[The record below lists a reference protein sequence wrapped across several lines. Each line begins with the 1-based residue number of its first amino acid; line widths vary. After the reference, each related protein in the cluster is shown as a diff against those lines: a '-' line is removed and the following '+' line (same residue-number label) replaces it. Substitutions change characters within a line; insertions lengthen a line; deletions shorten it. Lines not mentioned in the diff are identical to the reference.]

1 MVAYLDRANV
11 AFGKATMSADLG
23 FSDAVFGFGAG
34 IFFLGYFLLEIPGA
48 LIVERWSARRWIARI
63 LFTWGTCTILVG
75 FVQTARQFYVA
86 RFLLGAAEAGF
97 FPAIIVYLTHWFAKF
112 DRARATAGFMIAAP
126 LSLLFGAPLS
136 AGILKL
142 DWLGWPGWRWL
153 FVLEGLPAIIFGFV
167 TLRWLTDH
175 PRDADWLDPEEMNRI
190 EDRLKNEN
198 ASKRIGGHFTAGA
211 GLRQP
216 KVWLLAASH
225 FLLNVS
231 GYGFILWLPTIVQR
245 SSGLPVS
252 LSNLWSA
259 MPFGVA
265 VVAAFALGRSSDRT
279 GERKIHAC
287 IPMVWG
293 AVFLLL
299 SAVPGQPFVLVM
311 LWLSL
316 IGGGVYG
323 WGPVFWQ
330 IPTLTLGESAAAASI
345 GLINS
350 VGNLGGFVG
359 PSIMGYV
366 LSKGYGYP
374 TVAVILALS
383 FLTSAT
389 LIALLR
395 FPQSAQ
401 ETCN

>member
-1 MVAYLDRANV
+1 LDSEEKN
-11 AFGKATMSADLG
+11 
-23 FSDAVFGFGAG
+23 
-34 IFFLGYFLLEIPGA
+34 
-48 LIVERWSARRWIARI
+48 WIES
-63 LFTWGTCTILVG
+63 
-75 FVQTARQFYVA
+75 Q
-86 RFLLGAAEAGF
+86 
-97 FPAIIVYLTHWFAKF
+97 
-112 DRARATAGFMIAAP
+112 
-126 LSLLFGAPLS
+126 
-136 AGILKL
+136 LK
-142 DWLGWPGWRWL
+142 
-153 FVLEGLPAIIFGFV
+153 I
-167 TLRWLTDH
+167 
-175 PRDADWLDPEEMNRI
+175 
-190 EDRLKNEN
+190 EN
-198 ASKRIGGHFTAGA
+198 ANKRIGGHFTAGA
-211 GLRQP
+211 WLRQS
-216 KVWLLAASH
+216 KVWTLAAAH

-245 SSGLPVS
+245 SSGLPPF
-252 LSNLWSA
+252 LSNLCA
-259 MPFGVA
+259 AIPFGVA
-265 VVAAFALGRSSDRT
+265 VAAAYAAGRSSDRT

-359 PSIMGYV
+359 PAIMGYV
-366 LSKGYGYP
+366 LSKGHGYP
-374 TVAVILALS
+374 TVAVILAFS

-389 LIALLR
+389 LIASLR
-395 FPQSAQ
+395 FPQSAS
-401 ETCN
+401 ETCK